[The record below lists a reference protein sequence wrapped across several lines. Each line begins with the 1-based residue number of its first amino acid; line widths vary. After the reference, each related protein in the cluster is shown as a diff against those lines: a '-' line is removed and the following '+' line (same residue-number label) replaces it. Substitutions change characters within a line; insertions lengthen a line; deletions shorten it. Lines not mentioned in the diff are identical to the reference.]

1 MRSLASF
8 GTITR
13 FSRIFGLVRV
23 HMESTRAIALAFA
36 RDTRQVVQR
45 FPHIIRPILAIRL
58 SRRKRS
64 LCLDL
69 SRHFL
74 HSRLV
79 NRRILAIFRSA
90 FIRVCSSRIRSIQAF
105 FILFHFVLFGSFV
118 SVWVARLFVSKDRL
132 FHAFHCQ
139 NNLSSVVSSTQ
150 DFVAL
155 NCFQPR
161 MTLISAS
168 CCERVYVSFSAVLLA
183 STTKR
188 SRVQKCR
195 HNDSDKKKIKTGN
208 GSILFTRRNLM
219 DFDTRP
225 FCNPL
230 VSVFCTM
237 YLYVAYIFP
246 VRCPRQE
253 RRERRWLLRCMY

>member
-13 FSRIFGLVRV
+13 FSRIFWLVRV
-23 HMESTRAIALAFA
+23 RMESTRAIVLTFA

-45 FPHIIRPILAIRL
+45 FTHIIRQIGNRLAVRL

-64 LCLDL
+64 LYLDL

-74 HSRLV
+74 YSRLV
-79 NRRILAIFRSA
+79 NNREIAYISLFFVQRF
-90 FIRVCSSRIRSIQAF
+90 VCVCWIASIQTL
-105 FILFHFVLFGSFV
+105 FILFYFVLFGSFV

-161 MTLISAS
+161 MTLISAP
-168 CCERVYVSFSAVLLA
+168 CCEQVYVSFSAFLLA
-183 STTKR
+183 NTTKR
-188 SRVQKCR
+188 WDRRCLTRLAFKNV
-195 HNDSDKKKIKTGN
+195 HIMIMIKRKSELIMEAFYLPEKFN
-208 GSILFTRRNLM
+208 GFWHFAFLQSTRI
-219 DFDTRP
+219 
-225 FCNPL
+225 C
-230 VSVFCTM
+230 
-237 YLYVAYIFP
+237 LYFVHCI
-246 VRCPRQE
+246 
-253 RRERRWLLRCMY
+253 CM